1 MADSFREKYHKYTP
15 ASPLYPPSIPSRAP
29 VGGFRGVI
37 IDCMRAGCTGSLLTL
52 FLVSICS
59 AQPAAYVEI
68 KLPVGVRSETTFVR
82 YALDGDFGGWV
93 QPRPDISSYFIS
105 TKREGAAAARFRA
118 LVYAPGCAIQTVDL
132 PVSGPAV
139 PRYVFVCQPVPNVR
153 LMGNLIKSDRL
164 NAREISLD
172 VKYVARW
179 AAGFLGIG
187 EDLTTDIP
195 VGGTRYAADDG
206 SFEISIPD
214 FSEDP
219 MASASDPG
227 EFQILTRDR
236 TNGNILAQLVPT
248 VESLRTS
255 MRGLQIRKAYPD
267 RVEFAACPDRG
278 PHLHDA
284 LGFSIRPT
292 AKDVCDR

>member
-1 MADSFREKYHKYTP
+1 VSKRFPRRYHR
-15 ASPLYPPSIPSRAP
+15 S
-29 VGGFRGVI
+29 
-37 IDCMRAGCTGSLLTL
+37 MRAGGTGSLLTL

-68 KLPVGVRSETTFVR
+68 KIPVGVRSETIFMR
-82 YALDGDFGGWV
+82 YTLDNDFGGWV
-93 QPRPDISSYFIS
+93 EPRPDVSSYFIR
-105 TKREGAAAARFRA
+105 TTRQGVAAARFRA
-118 LVYAPGCAIQTVDL
+118 LIYAPGCAIQTVDL
-132 PVSGPAV
+132 PTSGPAV
-139 PRYVFVCQPVPNVR
+139 PRYSFMCEPVPNVR
-153 LMGNLIKSDRL
+153 LMGNLIESDRL
-164 NAREISLD
+164 NAGKTRLE

-195 VGGTRYAADDG
+195 VGGTRYAAKDG
-206 SFEISIPD
+206 SFEISLPD

-236 TNGNILAQLVPT
+236 TNGNIVARLVPT
-248 VESLRTS
+248 VESLRTR
-255 MRGLQIRKAYPD
+255 MGGLEIRKAYAD
-267 RVEFAACPDRG
+267 KIEFAACPGRG

-284 LGFSIRPT
+284 LGFSVRPT
-292 AKDVCDR
+292 AKDACDR